1 MEITKTCTKCK
12 ETKSLD
18 SYLFHRGGKDNKRS
32 MCKYCEREI
41 YKERY
46 QEKRKIERRL
56 NYLKDKKKRLLDCSK
71 SLKKGVDKLTDFY
84 IRRQIQKIVK
94 IPKESI
100 PQELIELKRIQ
111 LKTHRLCVQLQK

>member
-18 SYLFHRGGKDNKRS
+18 SYLFHRGGKGNKRS
-32 MCKYCEREI
+32 MCKNCEREI

-56 NYLKDKKKRLLDCSK
+56 NYQKDKKKRLLDCSK

-84 IRRQIQKIVK
+84 IRRQIQKMVK
-94 IPKESI
+94 IPKELI
-100 PQELIELKRIQ
+100 PKELIELKRIQ
-111 LKTHRLCVQLQK
+111 LKTHRLCQQLQN